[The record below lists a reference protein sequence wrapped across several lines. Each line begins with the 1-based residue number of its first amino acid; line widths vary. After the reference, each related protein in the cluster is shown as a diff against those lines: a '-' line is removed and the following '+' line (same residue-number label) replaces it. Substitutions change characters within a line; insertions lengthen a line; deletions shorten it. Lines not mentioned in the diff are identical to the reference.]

1 VLEQF
6 LNHIQR
12 NKLCTTSDKVLLA
25 VSGGID
31 SMVMLYL
38 FAKGGFDIGVAHC
51 NFQLRPLEANQEEK
65 LVSETCTLKG
75 LPFYCRRFNTKE
87 YAAEKGLSTQLAARE
102 LRYQFFHEVAQAH
115 GYNYIATAHQ
125 INDNIETLLINL
137 VRGTGIDGLTGIP
150 MINGKVIRPMLFV
163 SRAEIQAF
171 ALKKNIQ
178 WLEDSSNLESQY
190 HRNLIRNKVIPLLKE
205 INPNLE
211 AGFQNTLQRL
221 QGIKHFSDE
230 RIRELHL
237 NAVTETQDE
246 IHISVSVFDEVE
258 FPSVLLWEWIK
269 EYGFRFDQCE
279 IILTDHQSGKVFFS
293 QSHQLLINR
302 NSLIIKKREKDSV
315 HSIDITADQRIFYN
329 GKFEIVTSAEPIG
342 TFDKEKNGYT
352 AQLDLGKLKFPLL
365 WRGWEPGDAFIPLG
379 MIHRKKV
386 SDFLIDLKLSRIE
399 KEKVTVVES
408 GGEIVW
414 VVGYRISNTV
424 KITPV
429 TKEIFV
435 MECHQSGH

>member
-12 NKLCTTSDKVLLA
+12 KKLCSPSDKVLLA

-38 FAKGGFDIGVAHC
+38 FSKGGFDIGVAHC

-65 LVSETCTLKG
+65 LVADTCSSKG

-87 YAAEKGLSTQLAARE
+87 YASEKGLSTQLAARE
-102 LRYQFFHEVAQAH
+102 LRYQFFHEIAQAK

-125 INDNIETLLINL
+125 ANDNIETTLINL
-137 VRGTGIDGLTGIP
+137 VRSTGIDGLTGIP
-150 MINGKVIRPMLFV
+150 AINGKIIRPMLFV
-163 SRAEIQAF
+163 SRADIQAF

-178 WLEDSSNLESQY
+178 WLEDSSNLENQY

-211 AGFQNTLQRL
+211 AGFQNTIQRL

-230 RIRELHL
+230 RINELHL
-237 NAVTETQDE
+237 KAVHETQGE
-246 IHISVSVFDEVE
+246 VHISVSVFDEVE
-258 FPSVLLWEWIK
+258 HPSVLLWEWIK
-269 EYGFRFDQCE
+269 EYGFRYDQCE
-279 IILTDHQSGKVFFS
+279 IILTNHQSGKIFFS

-302 NSLIIKKREKDSV
+302 NSLIVTNREKDTI
-315 HSIDITADQRIFYN
+315 HAIDITADQRIFYN
-329 GKFEIVTSAEPIG
+329 GKIELVTSVESVS
-342 TFDKEKNGYT
+342 TFNKEKNGNA
-352 AQLDLGKLKFPLL
+352 AQLDLGKLKFPLV
-365 WRGWEPGDAFIPLG
+365 WRGWEPGDSFIPLG
-379 MIHRKKV
+379 MIHKKKV

-399 KEKVTVVES
+399 KDRVTIVES
-408 GGEIVW
+408 AGEIVW

-424 KITPV
+424 KITSD
-429 TKEIFV
+429 TKKIFV
-435 MECHQSGH
+435 MESHQSGH